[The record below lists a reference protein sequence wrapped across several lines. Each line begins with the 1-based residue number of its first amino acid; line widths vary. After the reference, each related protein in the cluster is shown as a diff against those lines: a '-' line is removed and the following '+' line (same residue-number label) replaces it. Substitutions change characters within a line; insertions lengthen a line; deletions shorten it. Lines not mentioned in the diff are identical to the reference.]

1 MARDTKKIHK
11 TSDGSSYKWKKV
23 KSAQGGSAT
32 YTRDF
37 SFKKNEK
44 KAAAAAATKK
54 ASTTKRTSTTKKS
67 SATKT
72 TSAVV
77 TSNKTK
83 KVTSSNNKVT
93 SSNNN
98 GGRKVTTAA
107 VTTAP
112 KPDSTPTSTSRPE
125 GTDYMPPTQLGAIQ
139 AIYNSDVGTFNSKTD
154 SRITEGRTSGELK
167 APNYSQTTPRKGR
180 FTKTPDENGRFSN
193 LKIDLSSP
201 EAKVKKKRFP
211 SDSGN
216 RASPTPSF
224 GKLNLM
230 DVGTTVR
237 VAGVTLGT
245 SEAGK
250 SAVAAENKQKT
261 SENQSKSRQRRLL
274 KKIKDIRRNNASRK
288 FGP

>member
-98 GGRKVTTAA
+98 GGQKVTTAA

-112 KPDSTPTSTSRPE
+112 KPTSTSRPE